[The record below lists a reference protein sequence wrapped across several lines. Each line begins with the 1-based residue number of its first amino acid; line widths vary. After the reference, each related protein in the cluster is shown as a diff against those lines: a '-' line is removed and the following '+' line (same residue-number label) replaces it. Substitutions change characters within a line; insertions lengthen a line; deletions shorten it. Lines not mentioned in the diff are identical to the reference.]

1 MGCAILSA
9 FMPWGVV
16 MNSFD
21 VVSLIV
27 VVVALILGFF
37 QGAVRMI
44 IVMIMAYIGLIIAGL
59 YFQTIGDWLH
69 LAANI
74 STLESYSL
82 AYIAVFVLC
91 MLTLSSMGI
100 YTFRFFR
107 GNIESIVNRTI
118 GLVCSMTTV
127 LLLLGTL
134 AHLLLIIPNN
144 GTASEMRS
152 FIGSDLLRTVAT
164 ARFAVPLSN
173 MVAPIVLQILDPFVF
188 SDINQLFLTPIP

>member
-1 MGCAILSA
+1 
-9 FMPWGVV
+9 

-21 VVSLIV
+21 LVSLIIV
-27 VVVALILGFF
+27 LVALILGFF

-44 IVMIMAYIGLIIAGL
+44 IVTIMAYIGLIIAGL

-74 STLESYSL
+74 GLLESYSL

-107 GNIESIVNRTI
+107 GNTESIVNRLI
-118 GLVCSMTTV
+118 GIVFSGITV
-127 LLLLGTL
+127 LLLIGVF
-134 AHLLLIIPNN
+134 AHLLLILP
-144 GTASEMRS
+144 TDVAPSEMRS
-152 FIGSDLLRTVAT
+152 FIGTETLRTVAS
-164 ARFAVPLSN
+164 ARVAVPLSTA
-173 MVAPIVLQILDPFVF
+173 VAPLVLQLLDPFVF
-188 SDINQLFLTPIP
+188 SDINQLFSTPKP

>member
-1 MGCAILSA
+1 
-9 FMPWGVV
+9 
-16 MNSFD
+16 
-21 VVSLIV
+21 
-27 VVVALILGFF
+27 
-37 QGAVRMI
+37 MI

>member
-91 MLTLSSMGI
+91 MLNLSSMGI

>member
-1 MGCAILSA
+1 
-9 FMPWGVV
+9 

-21 VVSLIV
+21 LVSLIIV
-27 VVVALILGFF
+27 LVALILGFF

-44 IVMIMAYIGLIIAGL
+44 IVTIMAYIGLIIAGL

-74 STLESYSL
+74 GLLESYSL

-107 GNIESIVNRTI
+107 GNTESIVNRLI
-118 GLVCSMTTV
+118 GIVFSGITV
-127 LLLLGTL
+127 LLLIGVF
-134 AHLLLIIPNN
+134 AHLLLILPID
-144 GTASEMRS
+144 GTSSEVRS
-152 FIGSDLLRTVAT
+152 FIGADTLRTVAT
-164 ARFAVPLSN
+164 ARFAAPLGN
-173 MVAPIVLQILDPFVF
+173 AAAPLVLQMLDPFVF
-188 SDINQLFLTPIP
+188 SDINQLFSIPTP